1 MSIVN
6 YYSCNMC
13 RVTLGRA
20 STCKAM
26 DQISSWNTKAG
37 WSTFQFLKIKN
48 TLISFNDIILCNAL
62 LTGITRH
69 IWPFF
74 LKSLAFYNW
83 NSCALLLPGAENCCI
98 SSHHSPAPFLL
109 YLRAAKKANIS
120 KTFYPRQHCPPCC
133 CCWCPCNGA
142 LPRFAFWVTSSSLS
156 A

>member
-37 WSTFQFLKIKN
+37 RSTFQFLKN
-48 TLISFNDIILCNAL
+48 TLISFNDSILCYAL

-69 IWPFF
+69 IWHCL

-83 NSCALLLPGAENCCI
+83 NSCALLLPGAENCRGI

-142 LPRFAFWVTSSSLS
+142 LPRFAFWVISSSLS